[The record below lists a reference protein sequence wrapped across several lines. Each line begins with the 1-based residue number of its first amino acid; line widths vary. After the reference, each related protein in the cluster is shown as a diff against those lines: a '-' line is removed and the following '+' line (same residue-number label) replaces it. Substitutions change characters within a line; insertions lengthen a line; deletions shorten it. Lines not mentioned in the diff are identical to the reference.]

1 MTFIHIK
8 DISSRIST
16 LTFRIKDHKM
26 VLINVHAPTEDK
38 TDEEKDEFY
47 FTLEDVM
54 DISLGNVN
62 IVLDHFNEKSW

>member
-1 MTFIHIK
+1 
-8 DISSRIST
+8 
-16 LTFRIKDHKM
+16 M